1 MLLDRVVPAL
11 GAAFLAD
18 SVVLGGGN
26 VKKLKTPPPGGRLSN
41 NLTAFRGGFRLWH
54 LEDVKTMSGEEGA
67 PAAAAPKVDWRV
79 I

>member
-1 MLLDRVVPAL
+1 MATGWDYEAISL
-11 GAAFLAD
+11 GYPD

-26 VKKLKTPPPGGRLSN
+26 VKKLKTPPPGACLSN

-54 LEDVKTMSGEEGA
+54 LDDVKTLSGHEVPPIEST
-67 PAAAAPKVDWRV
+67 PKFDWRV